1 MVRRVPEDEQAA
13 LAEKVFFNE
22 DQWRSNLNPFLKKA
36 PRPSLAISNPIGG
49 AVFLV
54 RGLQDDTSSEE
65 IVRDLDGLSRVLRMA
80 VFVIEFLKTIGVL
93 ERKDE
98 KAANILKAITDG
110 SRVALLKYLMLV
122 SILANDNIAIK
133 ESNDLWNQYSSG
145 MEAEMLEFVF
155 EAQRFFFR
163 SLKDEPKPGA
173 GEADK
178 IPAYIFTLLDCLMD
192 ISKQETPEGFYSA
205 RILEAVI
212 STLSEDRKVSPDQ
225 SQSWLK
231 SIDIR
236 KGQDIHRSIAILTG
250 LGESLERTQE
260 AEKLRNGLASDITG
274 IPASKAGE
282 AGLRKIVLLNAALPK
297 PGQETPPL
305 PQQRAIF
312 LIKHLLSWFE
322 DEAFAVNPSHSVI
335 VEASKVIATV
345 LPVVKELYG
354 EHWEL
359 LCEYVANCWAVCL
372 SDCISIIIIIIII
385 ISVKVKLRDRCA
397 PASKRQ
403 ICQ

>member
-1 MVRRVPEDEQAA
+1 MVCRVPEDEQSA
-13 LAEKVFFNE
+13 LIEKVFFKE

-54 RGLQDDTSSEE
+54 KDPQEDASSEE

-80 VFVIEFLKTIGVL
+80 VFVVEFLKAMGVL

-98 KAANILKAITDG
+98 KTANTLKGITDG
-110 SRVALLKYLMLV
+110 SRVTLLKYLMLV
-122 SILANDNIAIK
+122 SILASDNITIRG
-133 ESNDLWNQYSSG
+133 SNDLWNQYSSG
-145 MEAEMLEFVF
+145 MEAEMMEFVF
-155 EAQRFFFR
+155 GAQHFFFE

-178 IPAYIFTLLDCLMD
+178 IPGYIFKLLDCLLD

-205 RILEAVI
+205 RILEAMI
-212 STLSEDRKVSPDQ
+212 STLSEDRKISSDQ
-225 SQSWLK
+225 SQSWLQ

-250 LGESLERTQE
+250 LGELLERTQE

-274 IPASKAGE
+274 IPASKAGQ

-297 PGQETPPL
+297 PGQDTPPL

-322 DEAFAVNPSHSVI
+322 DEAFAVNPSYSVI
-335 VEASKVIATV
+335 MEASKAIATI
-345 LPVVKELYG
+345 LPVIKELYG

-359 LCEYVANCWAVCL
+359 LCEYVANCWAVC
-372 SDCISIIIIIIII
+372 SSGCIFF
-385 ISVKVKLRDRCA
+385 L
-397 PASKRQ
+397 Q
-403 ICQ
+403 

>member
-1 MVRRVPEDEQAA
+1 LVRRVPEDERAA
-13 LAEKVFFNE
+13 LVEKVFFKE

-54 RGLQDDTSSEE
+54 KGLQEDASSEE

-80 VFVIEFLKTIGVL
+80 AFVVEFLKSMGVL
-93 ERKDE
+93 ERNDE
-98 KAANILKAITDG
+98 GAANTLKGITDG
-110 SRVALLKYLMLV
+110 SRVTLLKYLMLV
-122 SILANDNIAIK
+122 SILASDNITIR

-145 MEAEMLEFVF
+145 MEAEMMEFVF
-155 EAQRFFFR
+155 GAQHFFFE
-163 SLKDEPKPGA
+163 SLKEPEP
-173 GEADK
+173 EAREANK
-178 IPAYIFTLLDCLMD
+178 VPAYIFKLLDCLLD
-192 ISKQETPEGFYSA
+192 TSKQETPEGFYSA
-205 RILEAVI
+205 RILEAMI
-212 STLSEDRKVSPDQ
+212 STLSEDRKISSDQ
-225 SQSWLK
+225 SQSWLQ

-250 LGESLERTQE
+250 LGELLERTQE

-297 PGQETPPL
+297 PGQDTPPL

-322 DEAFAVNPSHSVI
+322 DEAFAVNPSYSVI
-335 VEASKVIATV
+335 VEASKAIATI
-345 LPVVKELYG
+345 LPVIKELYG

-359 LCEYVANCWAVCL
+359 LCEYVANCWAVC
-372 SDCISIIIIIIII
+372 SSGCIFF
-385 ISVKVKLRDRCA
+385 L
-397 PASKRQ
+397 Q
-403 ICQ
+403 